1 MSRRGNMNFGTV
13 LKRSNCLNA
22 KPESMKIDSE
32 KRFKIAKEQ
41 LEHCKQ
47 NGRLNFTTENL
58 IKSYIESVCNSENA
72 NKNYILPL
80 YFVQRYKDFKYFK
93 NLQSLQDNIFPFISH
108 FLYYFL
114 QHFFSY

>member
-32 KRFKIAKEQ
+32 KRFEIAKEQ
-41 LEHCKQ
+41 LELCKQ

-58 IKSYIESVCNSENA
+58 IKSYIEIKKFIKYIIIRNISTYERVILTI
-72 NKNYILPL
+72 KLVRNY
-80 YFVQRYKDFKYFK
+80 K
-93 NLQSLQDNIFPFISH
+93 
-108 FLYYFL
+108 FL
-114 QHFFSY
+114 